1 MKKAHVWLALCL
13 LLALAAMGNV
23 PAAQVAPENSLLA
36 GEGLEAG
43 TAGFMDALNVEDYGE
58 IFKGLAS
65 WKQNAVMLTHERL
78 LKRIADG
85 GFTEE
90 SLKAL
95 LEKQDPSGSLG
106 IKTLEQLKAAEPGQV
121 LALTSGLCLVLGG
134 EYRKRKQLKWYVTER
149 NVGLMFGAAPE
160 VQMTPWGGMVRYEN
174 SAGDSFL
181 FTLSVEKQAWRIT
194 NFVARV
200 GSTSAYLG
208 SALNQQIGGPRSWT
222 EEQMARTREGQQL
235 LQSAR
240 DYCRVQYAK
249 TGAAADV
256 TKPFNKEIATGS
268 YDGNFYKVKEYIKEL
283 PGSSYDAALVAHPV
297 NANDPWLLL
306 QFKWASGVSE
316 LVQCDDQNALN
327 EKIRELTEAEDE

>member
-43 TAGFMDALNVEDYGE
+43 TAGFMDALNVEDYAE
-58 IFKGLAS
+58 MFKGLAS

-78 LKRIADG
+78 MKRIADG
-85 GFTEE
+85 AFTEE

-106 IKTLEQLKAAEPGQV
+106 IKTLGQLKAAEPGQV

-149 NVGLMFGAAPE
+149 NVGLMFGAAPD
-160 VQMTPWGGMVRYEN
+160 VQMSQWGGMVRYEN
-174 SAGDSFL
+174 SAGDHFV
-181 FTLSVEKQAWRIT
+181 FVLSVEKQAWRIT
-194 NFVARV
+194 DFVARV
-200 GSTSAYLG
+200 GKTAAYLVN
-208 SALNQQIGGPRSWT
+208 ALNQDVGGPRVWSESQKMHVT
-222 EEQMARTREGQQL
+222 EGDQL
-235 LQSAR
+235 LRSAR
-240 DYCRVQYAK
+240 DYCRVQYSK

-256 TKPFNKEIATGS
+256 TKHFNKEIATGG
-268 YDGNFYKVKEYIKEL
+268 YDGNYYKVKEYIKEL

-297 NANDPWLLL
+297 DANDPWLLL
-306 QFKWASGVSE
+306 QFKWSSGNSE